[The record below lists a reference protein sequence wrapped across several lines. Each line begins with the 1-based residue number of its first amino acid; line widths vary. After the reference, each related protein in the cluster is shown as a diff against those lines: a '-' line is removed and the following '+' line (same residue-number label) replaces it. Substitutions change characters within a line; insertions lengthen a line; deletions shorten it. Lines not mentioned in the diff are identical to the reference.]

1 MNFVSFGS
9 LQRSGST
16 IRSLNNELAVVYMG
30 KDLLHAVMD
39 GEDSTLYFIKCV
51 NGSNHTALVM
61 SSGSMHLWHC
71 YIGHLSPSLIST
83 INHCKMVKGLELNS
97 SLAFMGNLG

>member
-1 MNFVSFGS
+1 MNLVSFGS
-9 LQRSGST
+9 LQRSGSA

-30 KDLLHAVMD
+30 EDLLHAVMD

-51 NGSNHTALVM
+51 DGSNHTALVI
-61 SSGSMHLWHC
+61 SSGSMHLWHH

-83 INHCKMVKGLELNS
+83 MSHYKMVKELELNS
-97 SLAFMGNLG
+97 PLAFMGNLG